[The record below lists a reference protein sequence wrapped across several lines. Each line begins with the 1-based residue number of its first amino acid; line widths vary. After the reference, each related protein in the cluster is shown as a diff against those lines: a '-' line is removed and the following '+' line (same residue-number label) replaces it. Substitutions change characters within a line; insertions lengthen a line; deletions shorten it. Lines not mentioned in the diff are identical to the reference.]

1 MSSLS
6 LYRPTHSVIRCSG
19 VSSLSCCDGSN
30 LHIVHDGSAGGIIT
44 SPSSPVLPTC
54 FRISSVFASSIRA
67 WCLLRWQCPVM
78 KATTWEHIGLG
89 NRMMSNTN
97 LGSGPFGNQSLVC
110 LCPSVLFQMLRHI

>member
-6 LYRPTHSVIRCSG
+6 LYRPIHSVIKCSG

-30 LHIVHDGSAGGIIT
+30 LHIVHDGSAGGMIT

-54 FRISSVFASSIRA
+54 FRISSVFASSISA

-78 KATTWEHIGLG
+78 KATTWSERQTKHA
-89 NRMMSNTN
+89 
-97 LGSGPFGNQSLVC
+97 
-110 LCPSVLFQMLRHI
+110 

>member
-89 NRMMSNTN
+89 NLMMSNTN